1 MRQDGIVVGIDVA
14 VAVVEMY
21 AAVVV
26 VIARK

>member
-1 MRQDGIVVGIDVA
+1 LRQDGIVVGIDVA
-14 VAVVEMY
+14 VVVGTD